1 MANINF
7 DLLVT
12 IEDWAGALQQ
22 LLDDAKA
29 AIQANDQ
36 QARLDAQRALRKFT
50 ELSPVEAE
58 FLDNIATRAVN
69 DLFEAVAA
77 TALANIAARNA
88 ELQEATKSI
97 QNVTSQADKS
107 TKSLQFEKVISAM
120 DKAKSA
126 AEALKALET
135 ALAQPDQTLLRR
147 IKDVTDAIDALTRL
161 AA

>member
-1 MANINF
+1 MK
-7 DLLVT
+7 D
-12 IEDWAGALQQ
+12 
-22 LLDDAKA
+22 
-29 AIQANDQ
+29 
-36 QARLDAQRALRKFT
+36 
-50 ELSPVEAE
+50 
-58 FLDNIATRAVN
+58 
-69 DLFEAVAA
+69 
-77 TALANIAARNA
+77 
-88 ELQEATKSI
+88 
-97 QNVTSQADKS
+97 VTSQAEKT